1 MKRKTYE
8 KKMRNLLHQLNKTLP
23 AEQRFRDMRVHRP
36 DFGYV
41 PKTGKNAGRPDE
53 SYQQVWDSIV
63 DGFKGSPIA
72 DKL

>member
-8 KKMRNLLHQLNKTLP
+8 KKMRNFLHQLNQTLP

-36 DFGYV
+36 DFGDVSKLGEY
-41 PKTGKNAGRPDE
+41 AGEPIM
-53 SYQQVWDSIV
+53 SYQQFWDCIV